1 MAVFLS
7 LSLIDRTAA
16 NSAMDDVTG
25 FLITLFF
32 ITVIGG
38 FVFGLLSLKESS
50 DWRKTLG
57 LIVNTGLF
65 LLLALNVYR
74 NLVVS

>member
-1 MAVFLS
+1 MSVFLS
-7 LSLIDRTAA
+7 LSLIERTAA

-38 FVFGLLSLKESS
+38 FMYALFSLREPNS
-50 DWRKTLG
+50 WRKILG
-57 LIVNTGLF
+57 LVVNIGLF
-65 LLLALNVYR
+65 LMLALNVYR
-74 NLVVS
+74 NIGMF